1 MHEGC
6 QHVINTAD
14 FPFYDVD
21 NVATDSPHVPGEA
34 LWYSSNMDGDGAD
47 ADLKREPKGAMVSSV
62 LSAFACYAGS
72 ENQPPR
78 FVANLDSVPQ
88 QGGYMA
94 PDASRFAVET
104 EHTCYAG
111 ELCVLPLFAQDFHM
125 HANGC
130 SNPDTVGVPSF
141 SSSSACAASSLRL
154 PASGPLLTRA
164 SNCFSADFPGPPDAK
179 FQSCDVVQVNPLT
192 RSLFAF
198 PRACA

>member
-1 MHEGC
+1 MNEGC

-34 LWYSSNMDGDGAD
+34 LWYSSNMDGGAD

-62 LSAFACYAGS
+62 LSAVACYAGS

-78 FVANLDSVPQ
+78 FVANLDTVPQ
-88 QGGYMA
+88 QGGYIA
-94 PDASRFAVET
+94 PDPSRFAVET

-130 SNPDTVGVPSF
+130 SNPDTVGFPSF

-164 SNCFSADFPGPPDAK
+164 SDCSSPDFPGPPDAK
-179 FQSCDVVQVNPLT
+179 FQSCDVVQVYIDRCIVFL
-192 RSLFAF
+192 L
-198 PRACA
+198 RACA